1 MKIIKEISKLNKNKQ
16 HIHTCI
22 DDVKKYNIEVI
33 NNTTSNA
40 KVTIGIVIVAYD
52 IIAALDDHKNVI
64 IEPGYSKIFAG
75 IVCVNKEK
83 IFIESTIKDISII
96 ISEV

>member
-1 MKIIKEISKLNKNKQ
+1 MKIIKQINKLSKNKQ

-40 KVTIGIVIVAYD
+40 KVTIGISDISHKVINT
-52 IIAALDDHKNVI
+52 LDDHKNII
-64 IEPGYSKIFAG
+64 IEPGYTKVFSG
-75 IVCVNKEK
+75 IICVNKEK

-96 ISEV
+96 ISEI